1 VVGIVTDK
9 VIAFCAGNGPE
20 IATGTVVVVV
30 DDVVVVTVVVVV
42 VSELSETA
50 EEEGAVRV
58 SLFLKL
64 QFDKTITM
72 VMKKNVLKK
81 VIRPLLNNDPPLAL
95 LAYRLVNDK
104 PLAQLEKSFTKFGK
118 KTDLFIEN

>member
-1 VVGIVTDK
+1 MVGIVTDK

-20 IATGTVVVVV
+20 IATGTVVVVVVV

-72 VMKKNVLKK
+72 VMRKTVFKKSNLTSAK
-81 VIRPLLNNDPPLAL
+81 
-95 LAYRLVNDK
+95 
-104 PLAQLEKSFTKFGK
+104 Q
-118 KTDLFIEN
+118 